1 MLDAKRQA
9 AYATDTAVGPANIK
23 ALDLLDPKTKE
34 PLPSYHYQKGELVA
48 VTSAWWAATLD
59 KVTER
64 WSLDLLHCTTH
75 CLVAEWAVGALL
87 TGS

>member
-1 MLDAKRQA
+1 MITDFLDVPKGSKPKANALKLISWMLDAKRQA
-9 AYATDTAVGPANIK
+9 AYATDTAVGPANIR
-23 ALDLLDPKTKE
+23 ALDLL
-34 PLPSYHYQKGELVA
+34 
-48 VTSAWWAATLD
+48 AATLD